1 MNARSVFAA
10 ALALLAGTAHA
21 QEARTTETLVLRE
34 LSIRTY
40 SSTFNDDKDHPV
52 QKIDD
57 LSGPKPIGPGRGAG
71 TWVFINN
78 KLVDYGSGADAGFMR
93 GMCWTLD
100 HGPKGPWTGKLW
112 VGVGGPFPSSCQLN
126 YVLTQGQVIA
136 TGDVDMEAV
145 ERNLPATI
153 AIVGGTGRY
162 RGASGELTFQQDPP
176 DQPITYKVTISVDV
190 QPPPKVAAVKQEAAR

>member
-1 MNARSVFAA
+1 MNARS
-10 ALALLAGTAHA
+10 AHA
-21 QEARTTETLVLRE
+21 QEARTTETLVLRA

-100 HGPKGPWTGKLW
+100 HGPKGPWTRRTSRSPTRSRSAW
-112 VGVGGPFPSSCQLN
+112 TCSRRRRSRQ
-126 YVLTQGQVIA
+126 
-136 TGDVDMEAV
+136 
-145 ERNLPATI
+145 
-153 AIVGGTGRY
+153 
-162 RGASGELTFQQDPP
+162 
-176 DQPITYKVTISVDV
+176 
-190 QPPPKVAAVKQEAAR
+190 